1 MLTGIGDGVV
11 AVRGDGSVAWQ
22 SPGVAA
28 LPEEL
33 VRKAVKHGAE
43 IASRGLPE
51 GRRTSIRR
59 VTSQEGSL
67 EVVAS
72 LLAIAGGAPMALVV
86 LGDGSARDRLR
97 SRVAQVEEA
106 GVALLDLDAVI
117 VNPLNVTERLRLIE
131 QRVDD
136 VMREVFHW
144 DAYEV
149 RLRDRRTERL
159 EVVLSKAIE
168 PQRVGEYI
176 HSLEVDNGVCGWVAA
191 TGRSALLDDVTIDP
205 RYKAGLIG
213 AQSCLTVPLLLRE
226 RVVGVINVE
235 SPARAAFTEEDRLVL
250 EIFGRYLAM
259 ALNILDMLIV
269 ERCMAHE
276 RLRQSVMDEAE
287 VPLARVR
294 SAAMAIAAGRL
305 DGHEA
310 MEQALEALEARL
322 RNATSGAQTVLG
334 IDRMPATSD
343 APLRGVTILVADD
356 ETLVRESIKA
366 ILQRAGA
373 TVELRDNG
381 AGALEAVRA
390 AATAARPYDLV
401 ISDIRMPDRSGYEV
415 FRGVAESSQGTPVIL
430 MTGFGYD
437 PHHSILRSSQEGLAS
452 VLFKPFQAADL
463 LADVSKALST
473 ARRD

>member
-1 MLTGIGDGVV
+1 MLEGIGDGVV
-11 AVRGDGSVAWQ
+11 VVRSDGSVAWR
-22 SPGVAA
+22 SERVAA
-28 LPEEL
+28 LPPDL
-33 VRKAVKHGAE
+33 IAKALKHAQE
-43 IASRGLPE
+43 VASRGLPD
-51 GRRTSIRR
+51 GQHCTIRR
-59 VTSQEGSL
+59 VTSPEGSL
-67 EVVAS
+67 EVITS
-72 LLAIAGGAPMALVV
+72 IQRLPGGARQALLV
-86 LGDGSARDRLR
+86 LGDGSGRDKLR
-97 SRVAQVEEA
+97 SRIARVESA

-117 VNPLNVTERLRLIE
+117 VNPLNVSERLRLIE
-131 QRVDD
+131 QRVDE
-136 VMREVFHW
+136 VMRHEFHW

-168 PQRVGEYI
+168 AQQVGEYI
-176 HSLEVDNGVCGWVAA
+176 FALESGNGVCGWVAS
-191 TGRSALLDDVTIDP
+191 TGRSALIDDVSIDP
-205 RYKAGLIG
+205 RYKPGLKG

-235 SPARAAFTEEDRLVL
+235 SPAKAGFSEEDRLAL
-250 EIFGRYLAM
+250 EIFGRYLGM

-276 RLRQSVMDEAE
+276 RLRQTVMDEAE

-305 DGHEA
+305 DGQEA

-334 IDRMPATSD
+334 VDRMPASSD
-343 APLRGVTILVADD
+343 APLRGVTVLVADD
-356 ETLVRESIKA
+356 ETLVRESLKG

-373 TVELRDNG
+373 TVELRDSG
-381 AGALEAVRA
+381 GGALEAVRA
-390 AATAARPYDLV
+390 AVQAGRPFDLV
-401 ISDIRMPDRSGYEV
+401 ISDIRMPDRTGYEV
-415 FRGVAESSQGTPVIL
+415 FRGTVEASAGTPVIL

-463 LADVSKALST
+463 LRDVSSALST
-473 ARRD
+473 SRPA